1 MRRTALLAASVV
13 LGALLA
19 PAVSVTAVPDAAL
32 PDVAAPGVGRA
43 VAQRAAATSPRAA
56 SRRLVIPAIGVDAG
70 IVPVGITG
78 SGQLDVGGSVRAVY
92 RWRYGVVA
100 GRPGSAVLAGHTWSR
115 GNGVFD
121 RLGSLRPGDRV
132 RVGRV
137 RFAVTRVR
145 RVTGM
150 APKEVR
156 GLFSDRGRPR
166 LVLITCGDRNN
177 ATGVYRTRIIVN
189 AKKL

>member
-1 MRRTALLAASVV
+1 MGGRSLLAVAALV
-13 LGALLA
+13 GALVA
-19 PAVSVTAVPDAAL
+19 PAVPATAVPAA
-32 PDVAAPGVGRA
+32 AAPTERSTTE
-43 VAQRAAATSPRAA
+43 RSTTTSDRAA

-70 IVPVGITG
+70 IIPVGINRAG
-78 SGQLDVGGSVRAVY
+78 ELAVGGSVRSVY

-100 GRPGSAVLAGHTWSR
+100 GQPGSAVLAGHTWSR

-121 RLGSLRPGDRV
+121 RLGSLRPGNRV
-132 RVGRV
+132 RVGKV
-137 RFAVTRVR
+137 RFEVTRVR
-145 RVTGM
+145 RVTRM

-156 GLFSDRGRPR
+156 GLFSDRGPAR

-189 AKKL
+189 ATKL

>member
-1 MRRTALLAASVV
+1 MVMGALAGPAVPAATAHPSPERTTTERTAT
-13 LGALLA
+13 
-19 PAVSVTAVPDAAL
+19 VTSD
-32 PDVAAPGVGRA
+32 
-43 VAQRAAATSPRAA
+43 RAA

-70 IVPVGITG
+70 IIPVGTSS
-78 SGQLDVGGSVRAVY
+78 SGQLAVGTSVRSVY

-121 RLGSLRPGDRV
+121 RLGALRPGDRV
-132 RVGRV
+132 RVGKV
-137 RFAVTRVR
+137 RFEVTRVR
-145 RVTGM
+145 RVTRM

-156 GLFSDRGRPR
+156 ELFSDRGEAR